1 MGKEKDSEFPVG
13 YKNPPHHSRFKP
25 GQSGNPLGRPKKQ
38 RPTLIESFDKELN
51 TSVTLTEGGKR
62 RRITKLQAIAKQ
74 QTNKA
79 ANGDYK
85 ATILVMK
92 AIELR
97 QSDTKDNLS
106 PVLYAMRA
114 IHEKHEV
121 ANRNSTRVKDASGSS
136 ADEAN
141 DQDQADKD
149 ED

>member
-13 YKNPPHHSRFKP
+13 YKKPPHHSRFKP

-92 AIELR
+92 AVELR
-97 QSDTKDNLS
+97 QFDPTDNLS

-114 IHEKHEV
+114 IHAKHEV
-121 ANRNSTRVKDASGSS
+121 VNRRGTRVTDASELIGNAAS
-136 ADEAN
+136 DHEPP
-141 DQDQADKD
+141 
-149 ED
+149 E